1 MSLLRATGLVGALTL
16 VSRILGF
23 VRDMVFARFFGAG
36 PVMDAFFVAFKIP
49 NFMRRLFAE
58 GGFSQAFV
66 PVVGE
71 YRTQQEHDE
80 VRALVDRVAGVLGGF
95 LLVLTIIGVLAAPV
109 LILLFAP
116 GFDAEDGRRAMAT
129 AMLRWTF
136 PYLLFISLVSL
147 AGGILNTYGRFGVP
161 AFTPVLLNVV
171 LIAAAIWGA
180 PLFDEPGM
188 ALAVGVFVAGLAQL
202 VFQIPFLRRLRLLPR
217 PRWDRRHEG
226 VRRIMRLM
234 APALFGSS
242 VAQINLLID
251 TIIAS
256 FLMAGSV
263 SWLYYSDRL
272 MEFPLGVFGI
282 ALGTVILPG
291 LSARHAESDPEAFS
305 RTLDWALRL
314 VWLIALPAA
323 VGLFCLAGPVLTTL
337 FQYGLFEARD
347 SQMASYSLMAYAGGL
362 VGFSLVKVLAPGYF
376 ARQDTRTPVKVGVV
390 AMVANMLFNA
400 AIVLPMV
407 HWDFI
412 APHMGLALATSLAAF
427 VNAGLLFAGLVR
439 TGVYRPRPGWRRL
452 FLLGLVGNV
461 GMAAVVLMLAG
472 PLAAWSE
479 AGVFDRILWLSG
491 CIGAGMA
498 VYGLVIGLFGGH
510 REFASPGPSDRP

>member
-1 MSLLRATGLVGALTL
+1 MSLLRSTGLVGAMTL
-16 VSRILGF
+16 LSRILGF
-23 VRDMVFARFFGAG
+23 VRDVVFARFFGAG

-71 YRTQQEHDE
+71 YRTQREHVE
-80 VRALVDRVAGVLGGF
+80 VQALVDRVAGVLGGF
-95 LLVLTIIGVLAAPV
+95 LFLITIIGVIAAPL
-109 LILLFAP
+109 LILAFAP
-116 GFDAEDGRRAMAT
+116 GFDGEDGRRELAT

-147 AGGILNTYGRFGVP
+147 AAGILNTYGRFGVP
-161 AFTPVLLNVV
+161 AFTPVLLNLV

-180 PLFDEPGM
+180 PLFAEPSM
-188 ALAVGVFVAGLAQL
+188 ALAVGVFVAGVVQL
-202 VFQIPFLRRLRLLPR
+202 LFQIPFLKGLRLLPR

-234 APALFGSS
+234 APAVFGSS

-282 ALGTVILPG
+282 PLATVILPG
-291 LSARHAESDPEAFS
+291 LSARHAEQNPVAFS
-305 RTLDWALRL
+305 DTLDWALRL
-314 VWLIALPAA
+314 VWIVAVPAA
-323 VGLFCLAGPVLTTL
+323 VGLICLAGPMLATL
-337 FQYGLFEARD
+337 FQYGEFSARD
-347 SQMASYSLMAYAGGL
+347 TQMASFSLMAYAMGL
-362 VGFSLVKVLAPGYF
+362 VGFTAVKVLAPGYF
-376 ARQDTRTPVKVGVV
+376 ARQDTKTPVKAGVV
-390 AMVANMLFNA
+390 AMGANMLLNLL
-400 AIVLPMV
+400 IVLPMV
-407 HWDFI
+407 LMDFV

-427 VNAGLLFAGLVR
+427 LNAGLLYAGLYR
-439 TGVYRPRPGWRRL
+439 NGIYRPRSGWRRL
-452 FLLGLVGNV
+452 FFQGLLANAL
-461 GMAAVVLMLAG
+461 MAVVLLWLAG
-472 PLAAWSE
+472 PLDTWLAAD
-479 AGVFDRILWLSG
+479 AQYRILQLGLCIAAGFGVYALSLLLL
-491 CIGAGMA
+491 
-498 VYGLVIGLFGGH
+498 GLRRRHL
-510 REFASPGPSDRP
+510 A